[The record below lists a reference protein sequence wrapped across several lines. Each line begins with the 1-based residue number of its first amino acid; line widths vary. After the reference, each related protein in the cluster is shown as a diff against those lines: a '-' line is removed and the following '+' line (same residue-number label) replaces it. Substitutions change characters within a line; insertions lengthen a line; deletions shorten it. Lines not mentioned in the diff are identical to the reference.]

1 MAEVG
6 EQKAN
11 IERQDSDAKSE
22 RGCAYGYNY
31 IEGGRQ
37 RAQCWR
43 QKLVVK
49 DKDRKQS

>member
-11 IERQDSDAKSE
+11 IERQDSDANSE
-22 RGCAYGYNY
+22 RGCADGDNY

-43 QKLVVK
+43 LKLLVK
-49 DKDRKQS
+49 DKDRKQT